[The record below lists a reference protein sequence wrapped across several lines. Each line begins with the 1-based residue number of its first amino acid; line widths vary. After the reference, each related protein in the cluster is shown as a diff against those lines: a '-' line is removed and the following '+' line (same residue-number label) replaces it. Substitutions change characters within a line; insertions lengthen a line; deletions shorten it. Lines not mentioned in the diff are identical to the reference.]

1 MSPDLA
7 IVVPCYNEEE
17 VLPATVKELGN
28 ILEKL
33 IEENKISS
41 ESYIL
46 FVDDGSRD
54 RTWKLIEQYSEEHSH
69 VQGLKLSRNVGHQ
82 NALLAGL
89 HCVKTDIA
97 VSIDADL
104 QDDVNAIIKMVDAFH
119 DGNDVVYGVRENRE
133 SDSGFKR
140 LTANGFYKLMK
151 VIGVE
156 QIENHADFRLLSA
169 RALEAFLSYGEA
181 NAYLRGIIPLVG
193 FPSTIVYYTRNAR
206 FAGESKYP
214 LKKML
219 ALAIQG
225 ITSFS
230 VFPLRLIAI
239 IGILVFFFSLFMSG
253 VVLID
258 KLLGNTVQGWT
269 STILSQ
275 LFLGGLQLLALG
287 VIGEYIGKIYIE
299 VKKRPKFFVEST
311 TFKNNKSPK

>member
-1 MSPDLA
+1 MLPSLA

-17 VLPATVKELGN
+17 VLPTTVIELGN
-28 ILEKL
+28 VLNQL
-33 IEENKISS
+33 IENNKISA

-46 FVDDGSRD
+46 FVNDGSKD
-54 RTWKLIEQYSEEHSH
+54 KTWQLIDQYSDEYAY

-89 HCVKTDIA
+89 HFVKTDIT

-104 QDDVNAIIKMVDAFH
+104 QDDIHAIAKMVDAH
-119 DGNDVVYGVRENRE
+119 HQGYDVVYGVRESRA
-133 SDSGFKR
+133 SDSRFKR
-140 LTANGFYKLMK
+140 LTANGFYKLMSML
-151 VIGVE
+151 GVE
-156 QIENHADFRLLSA
+156 QVENHADFRLLSA
-169 RALEAFLSYGEA
+169 RALEAFLSYGES
-181 NAYLRGIIPLVG
+181 NPYLRGIVPLVG
-193 FPSTIVYYTRNAR
+193 FPSTSVYYSRNPR

-219 ALAIQG
+219 ALAVQG

-239 IGILVFFFSLFMSG
+239 IGILVFLFSIVMSG
-253 VVLID
+253 IILVD
-258 KLLGNTVQGWT
+258 KLVGNTVQGWT

-311 TFKNNKSPK
+311 TFKNKK